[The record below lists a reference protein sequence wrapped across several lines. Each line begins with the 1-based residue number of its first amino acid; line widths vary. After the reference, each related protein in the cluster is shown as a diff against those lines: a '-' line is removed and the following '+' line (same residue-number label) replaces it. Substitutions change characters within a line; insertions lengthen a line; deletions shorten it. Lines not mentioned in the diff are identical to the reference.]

1 LVIPPAIEGSGTGR
15 NKSSTGGG
23 RNPDGTCFVKWPMKP
38 FGGIVPRAAVLV
50 FFLSVTLAVS
60 AGSAAGPLLIDD
72 FAAGLSVKWEKK
84 VFHGET
90 VYRPGLEEGRPA
102 VKAESRASASA
113 LIYRISFDPVSNP
126 RLSWSWKIA
135 RTIRKGDERTKGG
148 DDYAARVYVVFPSVL
163 FWKTRAVNYI
173 WANRLSRGD
182 FLPNA
187 YTGNAVMV
195 AVESGEGNAGKWIEE
210 ERNLVEDYRRAF
222 GEDPPKVGAVAIMT
236 DTDNTGEQAV
246 AWYGAI
252 RFLPPGP

>member
-1 LVIPPAIEGSGTGR
+1 MFRCLFRCAV
-15 NKSSTGGG
+15 
-23 RNPDGTCFVKWPMKP
+23 
-38 FGGIVPRAAVLV
+38 VPV
-50 FFLSVTLAVS
+50 FALSVTLMGTV
-60 AGSAAGPLLIDD
+60 GLAAGPLLIDD
-72 FAAGLSVKWEKK
+72 FDKGLSSGWEKK
-84 VFHGET
+84 VFRGET
-90 VYRPGLEEGRPA
+90 VYAPVVDEGRPA
-102 VKAESRASASA
+102 LKAESRASASA
-113 LIYRISFDPVSNP
+113 LIYRVSLDPKTYP

-135 RTIRKGDERTKGG
+135 RTIRKGDERIKEG
-148 DDYAARVYVVFPSVL
+148 DDYVARVYVVYPSVL

-173 WANRLSRGD
+173 WANRLPRGA

-195 AVESGEGNAGKWIEE
+195 AVETGDGNAGKWVDE

-222 GEDPPKVGAVAIMT
+222 GGDPPGIGAVAIMT